1 MGGFVSTLRTW
12 GDRASFE
19 ADRFMRANRVRSD
32 ITRLKKD
39 IEAAYAQIGHSV
51 VEMHQTGRL
60 PDAAV
65 IDEAVARIHQLERDL
80 QMKDAEA
87 LNIQNEKWVEDAPHP
102 QSQVIEGQQSPAPFP
117 NSYGG
122 PPAPAPQPYAL
133 PTGSYA
139 QQQQAQTYQQPPQSY
154 EQPPQSYQP
163 PATQQPYQQPAQSYQ
178 QPAVQPTSAPATP
191 LPPAPPPAAVS
202 APADTMTQAMPI
214 RHCSKCGTELRPA
227 ARFCPVCGTPAPLG
241 NG

>member
-1 MGGFVSTLRTW
+1 MGGIMGTLKTW

-39 IEAAYAQIGHSV
+39 IEAAYAQVGHSV

-60 PDAAV
+60 PAAAV
-65 IDEAVARIHQLERDL
+65 IDEAVARIRQLERDL
-80 QMKDAEA
+80 QTKEAEA

-102 QSQVIEGQQSPAPFP
+102 HPQVIEGQQPAPFA
-117 NSYGG
+117 NTYGG
-122 PPAPAPQPYAL
+122 PPAPAPQPYTL

-139 QQQQAQTYQQPPQSY
+139 QQQPPQSYEQPVQSYQQPMQNYQQPPQSY
-154 EQPPQSYQP
+154 
-163 PATQQPYQQPAQSYQ
+163 QQPAAMPPN
-178 QPAVQPTSAPATP
+178 PAPQGGRGEGV
-191 LPPAPPPAAVS
+191 PPAPPPVAVS
-202 APADTMTQAMPI
+202 ASPDAMTQAMPT
-214 RHCSKCGTELRPA
+214 RHCSKCGAELRPT
-227 ARFCPVCGTPAPLG
+227 ARFCPLCGTPAPLG

>member
-1 MGGFVSTLRTW
+1 MGGIVNTLKTW

-39 IEAAYAQIGHSV
+39 IEAAYAQVGHSL

-60 PDAAV
+60 PEATL
-65 IDEAVARIHQLERDL
+65 IDEAVARIHRLEREL
-80 QMKDAEA
+80 QTKEAEA

-102 QSQVIEGQQSPAPFP
+102 QPQVIEGQQQPPPFH
-117 NSYGG
+117 NNYGG
-122 PPAPAPQPYAL
+122 PPAPAPQPYTL

-139 QQQQAQTYQQPPQSY
+139 QQQPPQSYAQPVQSYQQPPQNYQQPPQSY
-154 EQPPQSYQP
+154 
-163 PATQQPYQQPAQSYQ
+163 QQPAMPPIPNPPPQGGRGEG
-178 QPAVQPTSAPATP
+178 V
-191 LPPAPPPAAVS
+191 PPAPPPAAAS
-202 APADTMTQAMPI
+202 APPDAMTQAMPT
-214 RHCSKCGTELRPA
+214 RHCSKCGTELRPT

>member
-1 MGGFVSTLRTW
+1 MSGIMGTLKGW

-32 ITRLKKD
+32 ITKLKKD
-39 IEAAYAQIGHSV
+39 IEAAYAQVGHSV

-60 PDAAV
+60 PDATV

-80 QMKDAEA
+80 QTKEAEA
-87 LNIQNEKWVEDAPHP
+87 LNVQNEKWVEPTMPHP
-102 QSQVIEGQQSPAPFP
+102 QVIEGQPVSAFP
-117 NSYGG
+117 NTYGG
-122 PPAPAPQPYAL
+122 PPAPPPQPYAL

-139 QQQQAQTYQQPPQSY
+139 QQQPPQTYQQPQQTY
-154 EQPPQSYQP
+154 EQPAQSYQP
-163 PATQQPYQQPAQSYQ
+163 PAAQQSYQ
-178 QPAVQPTSAPATP
+178 QPQQSYQQPPV
-191 LPPAPPPAAVS
+191 PPAPPPAAVS
-202 APADTMTQAMPI
+202 APSDTMTQAMPI